1 MIASERAR
9 AVQVQGGP
17 RPLDP
22 SRDLAQVA
30 DLIAAAFGE
39 DMDEEGHRVLQE
51 MRAMSRVGPLLW
63 LLFRTSYEFR
73 ETFGGYAWEEE
84 GRVVGNVTLS
94 RATLSGDRWQISN
107 VAVDEAHRRRGI
119 ARRLMHLAL
128 ADARRQ
134 GGTWALLQVRH
145 DNEAA
150 LALYRSLGFEVL
162 GGETFMDWRGRLPM
176 PLQALGGQEAGA
188 DVVVR
193 PIRPEEW
200 PAELALA
207 RAAVPPLMQWER
219 PLQAHRFRRT
229 PVPAWWA
236 SVGRWLSGKEE
247 RVVGAFQG
255 ERLLAR
261 LRLWVD
267 HRAGQAALRVLVAA
281 EARGQVEEALLRQG
295 LGWLPEGRRLQVE
308 ARFPMELTALRGALE
323 GLGFRHRRTLLHMR
337 RDLSRGVPTAEDV

>member
-9 AVQVQGGP
+9 AVQARSGP

-30 DLIAAAFGE
+30 DLIDAAFGE
-39 DMDEEGHRVLQE
+39 DMDEEGRRVLQE
-51 MRAMSRVGPLLW
+51 MRAMSHAGPLLW
-63 LLFRTSYEFR
+63 LLFHTSYEFR
-73 ETFGGYAWEEE
+73 EAFGGYVWEEE
-84 GRVVGNVTLS
+84 GRIVGNVTLS
-94 RATLSGDRWQISN
+94 TVSPGADRWQISN
-107 VAVDEAHRRRGI
+107 VAVDEAYRRRGI

-150 LALYRSLGFEVL
+150 LALYRSLGFETL
-162 GGETFMDWRGRLPM
+162 GGETFMDWRGRPPM
-176 PLQALGGQEAGA
+176 PLQALEGQAAGA

-200 PAELALA
+200 PAELDLA
-207 RAAVPPLMQWER
+207 RAAVPPLMQWAR
-219 PLQAHRFRRT
+219 PLRAHRFRRT
-229 PVPAWWA
+229 ATPAWWA
-236 SVGRWLSGKEE
+236 ALGRWFSGRED
-247 RVVGAFQG
+247 RLVGAFQG

-261 LRLWVD
+261 LHLRVD
-267 HRAGQAALRVLVAA
+267 HRAGRAALRVLVAT
-281 EARGQVEEALLRQG
+281 EARGQVEEALLQEG
-295 LGWLPEGRRLQVE
+295 LARLPGGRRLQVE
-308 ARFPMELTALRGALE
+308 ARFPMELTTLREALE

-337 RDLSRGVPTAEDV
+337 RDLSRGVPALEGA